1 MATLYIFPLLSH
13 THLSHVYHTRFKKA
27 IFFTSGRLLLQRSR
41 DGSGRVGATR
51 GRGKAHTEPH
61 VSILAIQP
69 SRRTSSQLTNSH
81 AGSLCHNPLPP
92 IAQRRLYVLTVDR
105 ASKAGRQPRPC
116 NARDLPGEMYTPR
129 GNNIIAGGRM
139 PEPSPNPS

>member
-69 SRRTSSQLTNSH
+69 SRRTSNQLTI
-81 AGSLCHNPLPP
+81 AMKEAYATPLCPLL
-92 IAQRRLYVLTVDR
+92 ISAV
-105 ASKAGRQPRPC
+105 C
-116 NARDLPGEMYTPR
+116 MF
-129 GNNIIAGGRM
+129 
-139 PEPSPNPS
+139 